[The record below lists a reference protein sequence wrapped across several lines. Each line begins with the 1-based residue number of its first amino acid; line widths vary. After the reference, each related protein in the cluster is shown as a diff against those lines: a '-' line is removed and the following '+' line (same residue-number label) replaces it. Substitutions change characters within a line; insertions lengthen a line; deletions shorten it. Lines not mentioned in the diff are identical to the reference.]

1 MPKKNLIYE
10 RYNFLSARQKS
21 AKYIDAYV
29 TRLRLLTKSC
39 DYGGF
44 EEEMILGSTLW
55 LAVFRLV
62 CDGAYCGKKGISLEF
77 LQKIARTM
85 NLSDHQT

>member
-10 RYNFLSARQKS
+10 GFNFLSARQKS
-21 AKYIDAYV
+21 TEYIDAYV

-44 EEEMILGSTLW
+44 
-55 LAVFRLV
+55 
-62 CDGAYCGKKGISLEF
+62 
-77 LQKIARTM
+77 
-85 NLSDHQT
+85 